1 MLCPMKVIGSLPDSG
16 NPKDT
21 ILMISDI
28 REVALDACI
37 ENSLAGAV
45 QQFEDFEEG
54 VLKE

>member
-1 MLCPMKVIGSLPDSG
+1 LLCPMKVIGSLPDSG